1 MNLSKLNLSTEA
13 KRIVKQSYGS
23 RFEFISDLDY
33 QSRISAMTALKRE
46 ILDDDRLELL
56 QRIADSC
63 HLNLKI
69 DKIGAVN
76 MAYDDIVSDLKSVQ
90 DYCKKQFS
98 KPVLFWLC
106 DSTYDLLLH
115 YKGVRKNLSDIKLR
129 KYNLPKNAIILADYG
144 AEGVLFLIDKGDIHV
159 DSDFKPD
166 LSDLSDDELINL
178 IDTNTTFSDHD
189 LHNCEAFHRP
199 VVAQYLA
206 THLLQHA

>member
-13 KRIVKQSYGS
+13 KRIVKQGYGFQS
-23 RFEFISDLDY
+23 NLIDY
-33 QSRISAMTALKRE
+33 QSKVSAMTALKRE

-56 QRIADSC
+56 QRISDFC

-69 DKIGAVN
+69 DEIGAVN
-76 MAYDDIVSDLKSVQ
+76 MAYDDIASDLKSVQ
-90 DYCKKQFS
+90 NYCKEQFS

-115 YKGVRKNLSDIKLR
+115 YKGVRENLSDIKLR

-144 AEGVLFLIDKGDIHV
+144 AEGVLFLVDKGDIHA
-159 DSDFKPD
+159 DADFKPD
-166 LSDLSDDELINL
+166 LSDLSDDELVDL
-178 IDTNTTFSDHD
+178 IDTNTIFSDYD
-189 LHNCEAFHRP
+189 LQNCKAFHRT
-199 VVAQYLA
+199 VVAQYLV

>member
-13 KRIVKQSYGS
+13 KRIVKQGYGFQS
-23 RFEFISDLDY
+23 DLISDLDY
-33 QSRISAMTALKRE
+33 QSAMTALKRE
-46 ILDDDRLELL
+46 ILDNDKLELMK
-56 QRIADSC
+56 RISSLC

-69 DKIGAVN
+69 DEIGAVN

-129 KYNLPKNAIILADYG
+129 KYELPKNAIILADYG
-144 AEGVLFLIDKGDIHV
+144 AEGVLFLVDKGDIHAN
-159 DSDFKPD
+159 SDFKPD
-166 LSDLSDDELINL
+166 LSDLSDDELVDL
-178 IDTNTTFSDHD
+178 IDTNTIFSDYD
-189 LHNCEAFHRP
+189 LQNCKAFHRP
-199 VVAQYLA
+199 LVAQYLV
-206 THLLQHA
+206 THLL

>member
-13 KRIVKQSYGS
+13 KRIVKQSYGF

-56 QRIADSC
+56 QRISDLC

-69 DKIGAVN
+69 DEIGAVN

-115 YKGVRKNLSDIKLR
+115 YKGVQENLSDIKLR
-129 KYNLPKNAIILADYG
+129 KYDLPKNAIILADYG
-144 AEGVLFLIDKGDIHV
+144 AEGVLFLVDKSDIHI

-178 IDTNTTFSDHD
+178 IDTNTTFSDYD
-189 LHNCEAFHRP
+189 LQNCEVFHRP
-199 VVAQYLA
+199 VVAQYLV

>member
-13 KRIVKQSYGS
+13 KRIVKQGYGFRS
-23 RFEFISDLDY
+23 DFISELDY
-33 QSRISAMTALKRE
+33 QGEVSAVDSLKRE

-76 MAYDDIVSDLKSVQ
+76 MAYDDIVSDLKLVQ
-90 DYCKKQFS
+90 NYCKEQFS

-144 AEGVLFLIDKGDIHV
+144 AEGVLFLVDKGDIHV

-189 LHNCEAFHRP
+189 LQHCEVFHRP
-199 VVAQYLA
+199 VVAQYLV

>member
-13 KRIVKQSYGS
+13 KKVIKQGYGFRS
-23 RFEFISDLDY
+23 DSISALDY
-33 QSRISAMTALKRE
+33 QGEVSAVDSLKRE

-56 QRIADSC
+56 QRISDLC

-69 DKIGAVN
+69 DEIGAVN

-115 YKGVRKNLSDIKLR
+115 YKGVRENLSDIKLR
-129 KYNLPKNAIILADYG
+129 KYDLPKNAIILADYG
-144 AEGVLFLIDKGDIHV
+144 F
-159 DSDFKPD
+159 
-166 LSDLSDDELINL
+166 
-178 IDTNTTFSDHD
+178 
-189 LHNCEAFHRP
+189 
-199 VVAQYLA
+199 
-206 THLLQHA
+206 